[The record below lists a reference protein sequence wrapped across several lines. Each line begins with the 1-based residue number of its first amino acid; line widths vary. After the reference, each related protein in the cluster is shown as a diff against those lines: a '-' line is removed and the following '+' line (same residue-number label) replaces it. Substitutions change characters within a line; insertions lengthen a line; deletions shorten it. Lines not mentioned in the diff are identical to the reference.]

1 MCCFLPSS
9 DKSVW
14 GAVYYFFHFLS
25 LLPPHP
31 GQRTK
36 LGFWW
41 QLLSL
46 TWHLYFNLI
55 FSATQQRLNHSS
67 ARLERGCTERDSLE
81 AEVFYLLADGSSIET
96 GYWFFFLNCL
106 LFEAFA
112 LPGCTYPSQKSHA
125 DRWCYQPVI
134 CLPCAALFHLNPQRH
149 CETHLRTDQAQ
160 FPSSSMNP
168 GRISTWCH
176 YTFSGGTMCRPLY
189 TWVPRRFNHQV
200 PRLQI
205 KPIQRKPIISVLHI
219 CTYFSYLC
227 SINKVMVFC
236 LYCLES

>member
-46 TWHLYFNLI
+46 MWHLYFNLI

-67 ARLERGCTERDSLE
+67 ARLERGWTERDSLE

-96 GYWFFFLNCL
+96 GYWFFF
-106 LFEAFA
+106 E
-112 LPGCTYPSQKSHA
+112 LPPIWGLCSPRMHIRVRRATQT
-125 DRWCYQPVI
+125 DDVI
-134 CLPCAALFHLNPQRH
+134 SLWYVFLVQ
-149 CETHLRTDQAQ
+149 
-160 FPSSSMNP
+160 PSS
-168 GRISTWCH
+168 ISTLRD
-176 YTFSGGTMCRPLY
+176 TG
-189 TWVPRRFNHQV
+189 
-200 PRLQI
+200 
-205 KPIQRKPIISVLHI
+205 KPI
-219 CTYFSYLC
+219 
-227 SINKVMVFC
+227 
-236 LYCLES
+236 